1 MARPVRFTRE
11 RRDVFLRALASTGNV
26 SAAVTVANIA
36 RQTAYERRSTDQT
49 FAQGWAEA
57 MEEATDV
64 LEAEARRRAVEGVQ
78 EPLIVGGKLVERD
91 GKVVMLR
98 RYSDQLLIVLLR
110 AHSQKFKTSQSAPPL
125 MPWEMSDEQLA
136 EAIEQ
141 CEARAEPRQRA
152 RRSPASAAG
161 AEARQVI
168 NLERREVLPGERRR
182 QVRAG

>member
-91 GKVVMLR
+91 GKVVMLT

-141 CEARAEPRQRA
+141 CEARAQNRGSA
-152 RRSPASAAG
+152 LGDRRHLRLVPK
-161 AEARQVI
+161 
-168 NLERREVLPGERRR
+168 PDK
-182 QVRAG
+182 

>member
-26 SAAVTVANIA
+26 SAAVTVA
-36 RQTAYERRSTDQT
+36 STDQT

-141 CEARAEPRQRA
+141 CEARAQNRGSA
-152 RRSPASAAG
+152 LGDRRHLRLVPK
-161 AEARQVI
+161 
-168 NLERREVLPGERRR
+168 PDK
-182 QVRAG
+182 